1 MEVLGINPVHR
12 LVVPRVLAMVL
23 VAVLLNGLVSIV
35 GIAGGYFFNV
45 ILQGGTPGAYLAS
58 FSALAQLPDLYVAE
72 AKAAIFGVI
81 AGVVAAYKGL
91 HPSPG
96 PKGVGEAVNQTV
108 VITFLL
114 LFFANLILTM
124 VYLQVVPAK
133 GG

>member
-1 MEVLGINPVHR
+1 MRVLGIDPVHR
-12 LVVPRVLAMVL
+12 LIVPRVLAMIL
-23 VAVLLNGLVSIV
+23 IALLLNGLVSVV

-58 FSALAQLPDLYVAE
+58 FGALAQLPDLYVAE
-72 AKAAIFGVI
+72 AKAAIFGLI
-81 AGVVAAYKGL
+81 AGIIASYKGL
-91 HPSPG
+91 NPNPG

-114 LFFANLILTM
+114 LFFANLILTL

-133 GG
+133 GA